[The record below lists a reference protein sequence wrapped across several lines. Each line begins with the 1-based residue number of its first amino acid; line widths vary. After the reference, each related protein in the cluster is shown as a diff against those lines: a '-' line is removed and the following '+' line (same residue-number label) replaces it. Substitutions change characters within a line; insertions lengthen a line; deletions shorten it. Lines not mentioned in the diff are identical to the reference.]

1 MNERRMRTIHLPCF
15 GITIRLDR
23 KNTTKTPGAGTIASD
38 LKTPGKNAANRQYN
52 AAVDGL
58 ESLILA
64 HACAG
69 VDVESPTYVEGV
81 ETAVE
86 AIANHFT

>member
-1 MNERRMRTIHLPCF
+1 VNERRMHTIRLPCF

-23 KNTTKTPGAGTIASD
+23 KNTAKTPGAGTIASD
-38 LKTPGKNAANRQYN
+38 LKTAGKSAANKPYS
-52 AAVDGL
+52 AAIDGL

-69 VDVESPTYVEGV
+69 VDVGSPAYVVGI